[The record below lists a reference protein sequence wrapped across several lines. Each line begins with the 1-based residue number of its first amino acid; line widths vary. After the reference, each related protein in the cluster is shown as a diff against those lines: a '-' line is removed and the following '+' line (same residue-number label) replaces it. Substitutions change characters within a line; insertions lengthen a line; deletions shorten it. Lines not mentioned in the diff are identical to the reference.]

1 MAKNEFDYKQY
12 LLLAKRNKRLLVIAA
27 LAIMTIVT
35 VVSYFLPNKY
45 EARSIVFIEKSVIAD
60 LVKGLAV
67 TPSIEEK
74 VKALTYAMSSRT
86 LILKVLDELDLNLK
100 KTGGAELEELV
111 KDMQNRTKINVRDK
125 EGLFIIS
132 FQDSN
137 PKMARDY
144 VNTLVRRYIEESTSS
159 KREDSYG
166 AAQFITE
173 QAATFK
179 EKLQKS
185 EEAVSMFKQGEGSVA
200 TMEAPILLKDINDSQ
215 QRVDDL
221 KIKEAQLETVLS
233 GMSRGETV
241 HSNLPALRKR
251 LQELQLQYTDS
262 YPEIIRVKDE
272 IRALEA
278 RTTSEQGKGANQ
290 ERSPEYLQIASQL
303 RAIRQAIVNLNGNIA
318 RNRGLLQR
326 IPAARSK
333 LEDMEREKFSQKA
346 LYEQMM
352 ARQGQSEVAKQMEVQ
367 DKSTVFRIVDAAVLP
382 IKPISPDRKKL
393 ILLGILGGIGG
404 AFGLVFLKDQ
414 LNDSIKSL
422 DMAREFGVPVLAA
435 IPRIEDPEQVAVQ
448 RRQDR
453 RLYIAAGVYFSGIL
467 AILLLEVLE
476 INLITKLIDKISV

>member
-1 MAKNEFDYKQY
+1 MANNELDYKQY
-12 LLLAKRNKRLLVIAA
+12 LIMAQRNKRLLILAA
-27 LAIMTIVT
+27 LAIMTVVT
-35 VVSYFLPNKY
+35 MISFLLPNKY
-45 EARSIVFIEKSVIAD
+45 EARSTVFIEKSVIAD

-67 TPSIEEK
+67 TPSIQEK
-74 VKALTYAMSSRT
+74 VKALTYAMNSRT
-86 LILKVLDELDLNLK
+86 MVIKVLEELDLTLK
-100 KTGGAELEELV
+100 KSGDAELEELV
-111 KDMQNRTKINVRDK
+111 KEVQERIKITVKDK

-137 PKMARDY
+137 PKVARDY

-166 AAQFITE
+166 AAQFLTD
-173 QAATFK
+173 QASVFK

-185 EEAVSMFKQGEGSVA
+185 EEAVNAFKLGEGSIA
-200 TMEAPILLKDINDSQ
+200 TMDPTVLLKDINDSQ

-233 GMSRGETV
+233 GMSRGESV

-272 IRALEA
+272 IRALE
-278 RTTSEQGKGANQ
+278 RSTSEQSKGGSL
-290 ERSPEYLQIASQL
+290 ERSPEYQKVASEL
-303 RAIRQAIVNLNGNIA
+303 RAIRQAIANLNGNIA
-318 RNRGLLQR
+318 RNRALLQR

-333 LEDMEREKFSQKA
+333 LEDMEREKSSQKE

-382 IKPISPDRKKL
+382 VKPVSPDRRKL

-414 LNDSIKSL
+414 LNDSVKNL
-422 DMAREFGVPVLAA
+422 DMARGFGLPVLAA
-435 IPRIEDPEQVAVQ
+435 IPRIEDPEQAARQ
-448 RRQDR
+448 LRRDR
-453 RLYIAAGVYFSGIL
+453 RLYVAAGVYFSGIL

-476 INLITKLIDKISV
+476 INLITKLMDRITT